1 VADDTT
7 QQTSQSSQGSGDQ
20 SQSTGGAASGAGSSQ
35 TQTSASGQ
43 QQTSQQTTQASEP
56 WAAAPPA
63 FAKEFKT
70 AKDYEAHYEKNVA
83 PVLVRDAAEQVRRA
97 ALPAKPEDYKI
108 GTTPNFKPPDGIE
121 FKIDE
126 ADPLWPQARSW
137 AHKHGLS
144 QDAFNEAVDLVA
156 GSKIADAGTIKA
168 AREAEV
174 GKLGAAGPAR
184 VTALNTFFDGIGAP
198 EMKSMLVTAGI
209 VQAAER
215 LVAKFASQGAAN
227 FSQAHRDA
235 SPQGKVTDEQW
246 DKMSSRE
253 RQEYSQ
259 RFDQTQ
265 FTNGRVT

>member
-1 VADDTT
+1 VGRRALSTFPSSSGT
-7 QQTSQSSQGSGDQ
+7 RRLARSKTRNGEHYSQVV
-20 SQSTGGAASGAGSSQ
+20 T
-35 TQTSASGQ
+35 
-43 QQTSQQTTQASEP
+43 
-56 WAAAPPA
+56 
-63 FAKEFKT
+63 
-70 AKDYEAHYEKNVA
+70 
-83 PVLVRDAAEQVRRA
+83 RDAAEQVRRA

-108 GTTPNFKPPDGIE
+108 GTTPNFKPPEGIE

-137 AHKHGLS
+137 AQKHGLS
-144 QDAFNEAVDLVA
+144 QDAFNEAIDLVA